1 MDLTLL
7 SSQPV
12 LSLQLVLSTG
22 ALSAPDPSHHVGIP
36 PGSAGPNKHSHC
48 FSPSLRLSQIAISLG
63 TKKRYCQFEKP
74 HYKIYLFHLMKNNLQ
89 QQLNLKLSN
98 TGGILSWEWASQPTT
113 TLHTPRNR
121 IDRSN
126 PSHQLRNVIFSNVI
140 SALMDTQFGKTFTLG
155 PLNIHPAH
163 TSMGTT
169 GRRQPI
175 NPVTLCH
182 QMDCAQSRQHL
193 LCIVLA
199 ESVYPVFNIEVDI
212 R

>member
-1 MDLTLL
+1 M
-7 SSQPV
+7 
-12 LSLQLVLSTG
+12 LSLQLVLST
-22 ALSAPDPSHHVGIP
+22 ALCAPGPSHHVAIP
-36 PGSAGPNKHSHC
+36 PGSAGPNQHSHC
-48 FSPSLRLSQIAISLG
+48 FSPSLCLSQIPITLG

-74 HYKIYLFHLMKNNLQ
+74 HYKMYIFHLMKKNLQ
-89 QQLNLKLSN
+89 QHLNLNLST

-113 TLHTPRNR
+113 TLHTPRDR
-121 IDRSN
+121 IDGSN
-126 PSHQLRNVIFSNVI
+126 PSHQPRNVILSNVI
-140 SALMDTQFGKTFTLG
+140 SALMDTQFGKTFTLV

-175 NPVTLCH
+175 NLVILCH

-199 ESVYPVFNIEVDI
+199 ESVYPVFNNEVDI